1 MRFFTFFIAIL
12 FCLRIQ
18 AQIPQNGLVA
28 YYSCDNCE
36 VMTNVTNPI
45 LLDDSGNNSN
55 GIISGNPSCECG
67 VSGNAIKLD
76 GFDDHVIFLGTIN
89 NYFDKRDFSLSF
101 YFKPTDHSS
110 TKDIFSRRVACDNQ
124 HAFSV
129 RYTPAASLV
138 TAELIENASKT
149 GTVSSQIEFG
159 NCWHHMVITRQG
171 NRTVLYLNG
180 VKKQT
185 TAAVSRVD
193 LENNVIFSIANSPCL
208 GLTDTPFAGLLD
220 EIRVYDRAL
229 DEDEVERLYLGP
241 DKIVGNRNI
250 QIYLGD
256 SAELTTTSS
265 CATDFKWEPDLEIN
279 QTNTPEVIIS
289 PTESRAYRVSFID
302 TDNGCVAFDSINVIV
317 IDPDDLD
324 CAKIFLPKAF
334 TPDEKGPEKNNT
346 YGISNPI
353 AIEELISF
361 EIFDRWGNR
370 VFLTNDAFETWD
382 GSYKGKPINPGV
394 LLYRVRF
401 KCGGEEIVDVGSLS
415 IIR

>member
-1 MRFFTFFIAIL
+1 MRFYTLFIATFF
-12 FCLRIQ
+12 CLSLQ

-36 VMTNVTNPI
+36 AMTDATNPI

-55 GIISGNPSCECG
+55 GIISGNPTCECG

-89 NYFDKRDFSLSF
+89 NFFDKRDFSLSF
-101 YFKPTDHSS
+101 YFKATDQTS
-110 TKDIFSRRVACDNQ
+110 TKDIFSRRTACDND

-129 RYTPAASLV
+129 RYSPMSSLV
-138 TAELIENASKT
+138 TAELIENPSKT

-159 NCWHHMVITRQG
+159 TCWQHVVVTRQG

-180 VKKQT
+180 IKKQT
-185 TAAVSRVD
+185 TTAVSRVD
-193 LENNVIFSIANSPCL
+193 IENNVIFSIANSPCL
-208 GLTDTPFAGLLD
+208 GLTDQPFAGLLD

-229 DEDEVERLYLGP
+229 DEDEVEGLYFGP
-241 DKIVGNRNI
+241 DKIQGDKNI
-250 QIYLGD
+250 QVYLGN
-256 SAELTTTSS
+256 SAELTTSAS
-265 CATDFKWEPDLEIN
+265 CATDFKWEPDIEIN
-279 QTNTPEVIIS
+279 QTDSPDVIIT
-289 PTESRAYRVSFID
+289 PTESRTYRVSFID
-302 TDNGCVAFDSINVIV
+302 VANGCVAFDSVSVIV

-324 CAKIFLPKAF
+324 CARVFLPKAF
-334 TPDEKGPEKNNT
+334 TPDGKGPERNNT

-353 AIEELISF
+353 AVEELISF

-370 VFLTNDAFETWD
+370 VFFTVDAFETWD
-382 GSYKGKPINPGV
+382 GTYQGEPINPGV

-401 KCGGEEIVDVGSLS
+401 KCEGEEIVDVGSLS